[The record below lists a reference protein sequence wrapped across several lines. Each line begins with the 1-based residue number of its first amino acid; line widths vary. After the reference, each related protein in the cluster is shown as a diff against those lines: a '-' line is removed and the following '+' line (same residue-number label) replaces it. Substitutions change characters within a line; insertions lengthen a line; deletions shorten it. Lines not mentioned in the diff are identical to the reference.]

1 MELFD
6 QILKEMPIEF
16 TTNLFVKKMRER
28 NISESIIRNQRHIPF
43 LTSKCERYSRNT
55 FAKKYQRNNLFE
67 NQNIVEKIEYNKSA
81 TLTENQCIEFLKS
94 KGYKILQPITE
105 YKEL

>member
-1 MELFD
+1 MFD
-6 QILKEMPIEF
+6 QILKEMPNEF

-55 FAKKYQRNNLFE
+55 FAKKYLRNTLIEPEFK
-67 NQNIVEKIEYNKSA
+67 VSKVEYN
-81 TLTENQCIEFLKS
+81 ENACIEFLKS

-105 YKEL
+105 YKER

>member
-6 QILKEMPIEF
+6 QILKEMPNDF
-16 TTNLFVKKMRER
+16 TTNMFVKKMREK

-43 LTSKCERYSRNT
+43 LTSKCERYTRNT
-55 FAKKYQRNNLFE
+55 FAKKYQRTTLFE
-67 NQNIVEKIEYNKSA
+67 PDIQVGKVEYKKTE
-81 TLTENQCIEFLKS
+81 LTESSCVEFLKS

>member
-1 MELFD
+1 MEMFD
-6 QILKEMPIEF
+6 QILKEMPNEF

-55 FAKKYQRNNLFE
+55 FAKKYLRNTLIEPEF
-67 NQNIVEKIEYNKSA
+67 QVSKVEYKKS
-81 TLTENQCIEFLKS
+81 EFNESSCIEFLKS